1 MSVTMRHILVAIRA
15 FVVFTVILG
24 IAYPLLIWGIG
35 QVAFNNKA
43 NGSLIERN
51 GTVVASALIGQ
62 SFTEPIWFHSRPS
75 AAGDGYDTSASGG
88 TNLSANSPE
97 LTALISERRAAVAKE
112 ESVPVSEVPAD
123 AVTASASGLDPN
135 ISSTYAYLQVKR
147 VAVQNGLSQAKVRA
161 LVSEYLTGGAISPEI
176 VNVVELNL
184 ALASLAQK

>member
-1 MSVTMRHILVAIRA
+1 MSVTMRHILVAVRTFI
-15 FVVFTVILG
+15 VFTVILG

-43 NGSLIERN
+43 NGSLIESN
-51 GTVVASALIGQ
+51 STVVASALIGQ

-75 AAGDGYDTSASGG
+75 AAGDGYDTLASGG

-97 LTALISERRAAVAKE
+97 LTALISARRAAVAKE
-112 ESVPVSEVPAD
+112 ESVPVSDVPPD

-135 ISSTYAYLQVKR
+135 ISSAYAYLQVKR

-161 LVSEYLTGGAISPEI
+161 LVNEHLTGGTISPEM

-184 ALASLAQK
+184 ALTTLAQK